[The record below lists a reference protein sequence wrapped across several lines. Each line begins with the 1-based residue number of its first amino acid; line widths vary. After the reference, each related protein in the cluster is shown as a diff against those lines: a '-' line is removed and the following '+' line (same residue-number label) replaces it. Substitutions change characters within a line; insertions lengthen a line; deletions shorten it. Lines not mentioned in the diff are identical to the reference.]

1 MGLKAILSKPLAA
14 VLAWHIN
21 YVRKNAVICQQR
33 VFNILIR
40 KASNTAFGR
49 DHQFSLIVT
58 YEDFKKQVPLS
69 DYEQLKFYIERIKS
83 GEEDVLWPGKPI
95 YLSKTSGT
103 TSGTKFIPITTE
115 SINNHINSARNA
127 LLMYIH
133 ETGKTS
139 FLNGKLLFLSGSPK
153 LTTIQGIKTGR
164 LSGIV
169 NHHIPAYLQNNQV
182 PNLET
187 NSIEDWENK
196 IEAILTEI
204 LSSPLTL
211 ISGIPPWVQMFFDSI
226 GHRTGKAVQEVFP
239 ELSVYVYGGVSYEP
253 YQSRMENSMG
263 PNIDTIE
270 TYPASEGFIA
280 YQDTRKEPGM
290 LLVVDDGIFYEFIPL
305 DCLENSQESRIEL
318 KDVCCDVNYAI
329 VLNTNAGL
337 WGYVLG
343 DTVKFT
349 SIAPYRLTVTGRI
362 THFISAFGEHVIAE
376 EVDYAIRLVSA
387 QMKAEVIEYTVAPQV
402 NPEGELPYH
411 EWFVEFGK
419 LPVDIEAFRI
429 AVDTVLQSKNSYY
442 KDLIQGGI
450 LQNLKIKR
458 MKKNAFISF
467 MREEGKLGGQNK
479 MPRLANN
486 REIASKLAAYA
497 Y

>member
-1 MGLKAILSKPLAA
+1 MGLKAILSKPLAT
-14 VLAWHIN
+14 VLAWHIH
-21 YVRKNAVICQQR
+21 YVRKNAVICQKK
-33 VFNILIR
+33 VFATLIR
-40 KASNTAFGR
+40 KGSNTAFGR
-49 DHQFSLIVT
+49 DHQFSLIAT

-69 DYEQLKFYIERIKS
+69 DYEQLKPYIERIKS

-103 TSGTKFIPITTE
+103 TSGTKYIPITRE
-115 SINNHINSARNA
+115 SISNHINSARNA
-127 LLMYIH
+127 LLMYIY
-133 ETGKTS
+133 ETGNAS
-139 FLNGKLLFLSGSPK
+139 FLDGKLLFLSGSPK
-153 LTTIQGIKTGR
+153 LTNLQGIKTGR

-182 PNLET
+182 PCLET
-187 NSIEDWENK
+187 NSIEDWEIK

-204 LSSPLTL
+204 LNSRLTL

-226 GHRTGKAVQEVFP
+226 LHRTGKTVQEVFP
-239 ELSVYVYGGVSYEP
+239 ELSLYVYGGVSYEP
-253 YQSRMENSMG
+253 YRSRMENSMG
-263 PNIDTIE
+263 ANIDTIE

-280 YQDTRKEPGM
+280 YQDTRNEVGM
-290 LLVVDDGIFYEFIPL
+290 LLVVDDGIFYEFIQL
-305 DCLENSQESRIEL
+305 DYLEKSQESRIEL
-318 KDVCCDVNYAI
+318 KDVCCDINYAI
-329 VLNTNAGL
+329 ILNTNAGL
-337 WGYVLG
+337 WGYVIG

-349 SIAPYRLTVTGRI
+349 SLEPYRLIVTGRI
-362 THFISAFGEHVIAE
+362 SHFISAFGEHVIAE

-387 QMKAEVIEYTVAPQV
+387 EMHAEVIEYTVAPQV
-402 NPEGELPYH
+402 NPDGELPYH

-419 LPVDIEAFRI
+419 LPADVEAFRV
-429 AVDTVLQSKNSYY
+429 AVDRVLQSKNSYY

-450 LQNLKIKR
+450 LQTLKIKR
-458 MKKNAFISF
+458 MKKNAFISY

-486 REIASKLAAYA
+486 REIATKLAAYA

>member
-1 MGLKAILSKPLAA
+1 MGLKAILSKPLSAI
-14 VLAWHIN
+14 LAWHIH
-21 YVRKNAVICQQR
+21 YVRKNAVACQQK
-33 VFNILIR
+33 VFATLIR
-40 KASNTAFGR
+40 TASNTAFGR
-49 DHQFSLIVT
+49 DHQFSLIAT
-58 YEDFKKQVPLS
+58 YEDFKKRVPLA
-69 DYEQLKFYIERIKS
+69 DYEQLKPYIERIKS
-83 GEEDVLWPGKPI
+83 GEENILWPGKPI

-103 TSGTKFIPITTE
+103 TSGTKFIPITRE
-115 SINNHINSARNA
+115 SIHNHINSARNA

-133 ETGKTS
+133 ETGNAS
-139 FLNGKLLFLSGSPK
+139 FLDGKLLFLSGSPK
-153 LTTIQGIKTGR
+153 LTAIQGIKTGR

-182 PNLET
+182 PSLET
-187 NSIEDWENK
+187 NSIADWEIK

-204 LSSPLTL
+204 LSSKLTL

-226 GHRTGKAVQEVFP
+226 GRRTGKTVQEVFP
-239 ELSVYVYGGVSYEP
+239 DLSVYVYGGVSYDP
-253 YQSRMENSMG
+253 YRSRMENSMG
-263 PNIDTIE
+263 ANIETIE

-280 YQDTRKEPGM
+280 YQDSRKEAGM
-290 LLVVDDGIFYEFIPL
+290 LLVVDEGIFYEFIPL
-305 DCLENSQESRIEL
+305 ECIENPQEFRIGL
-318 KDVCCDVNYAI
+318 SAVCCNTNYAI

-337 WGYVLG
+337 WGYIIG

-349 SIAPYRLTVTGRI
+349 SIAPYRLVVTGRI
-362 THFISAFGEHVIAE
+362 SHFISAFGEHVIAE
-376 EVDYAIRLVSA
+376 EVDYAIRLVSE
-387 QMKAEVIEYTVAPQV
+387 QMQVEIIEYTVAPQV
-402 NPEGELPYH
+402 NPVGELPYH

-419 LPVDIEAFRI
+419 LPPDLEAYRV

-450 LQNLKIKR
+450 LQPLKIKR
-458 MKKNAFISF
+458 MKKNSFISF

-486 REIASKLAAYA
+486 RDIASKLVAYA